1 MRPTLIARSSPRATL
16 LALLA
21 ALPLVGC
28 EAAPARPEPGRE
40 HPASPHAPE
49 APVPDLRGA
58 SVGAST
64 TGDEADDEAD
74 DEGGG
79 R

>member
-28 EAAPARPEPGRE
+28 EAAPARPEPGRD

-49 APVPDLRGA
+49 APVPDLDGA
-58 SVGAST
+58 PASPSED
-64 TGDEADDEAD
+64 GDE
-74 DEGGG
+74 EGG